1 MLGAFLAAA
10 AVAATGTGALKT
22 FKDWTVGCD
31 NGRMCQGVGQY
42 SADNMDLIS
51 VSISRRAGPADAP
64 KIWFRLQDS
73 PAIDLAADGKRLG
86 VSFVNDEDNQ
96 TVAAGSAARVIDA
109 FRTARKIELVG
120 AGGKVIG
127 QLSSLG
133 ASAAMLYMDEQQRR
147 IDTVTALVHKGAKP
161 ASTVPQ
167 PPALPA
173 VRRAGPATGPIRKLT
188 TAQVRQIQQANAGC
202 TDDDVSDKVEY
213 ARLDAH
219 TTLAIVNAICASGA
233 YNYYGIPLLIR
244 DNGKRE
250 VAKFEGREPDDLVMN
265 LSWKGKERLLESY
278 FKGRGIGDCGGGS
291 DWAWDGA
298 RFRLVRSRMM
308 DDCLGATEWITTFRA
323 RVVDR

>member
-1 MLGAFLAAA
+1 MLGGLLAAA
-10 AVAATGTGALKT
+10 VVVTGTGELKT

-31 NGRMCQGVGQY
+31 NGRACHGVGQY
-42 SADNMDLIS
+42 SAENMDLIS
-51 VSISRRAGPADAP
+51 VSISRGAGATDTP
-64 KIWFRLQDS
+64 KIWFRLQDL

-86 VSFVNDEDNQ
+86 VSFVNDEENQ

-109 FRTARKIELVG
+109 FRTAGKVELVG

-147 IDTVTALVHKGAKP
+147 IDTVTALVRKGAKP
-161 ASTVPQ
+161 ASAVPR
-167 PPALPA
+167 PPALPM
-173 VRRAGPATGPIRKLT
+173 VRRAAGSGGPLRKLT
-188 TAQVRQIQQANAGC
+188 AAQVRQIQQANAEC

-233 YNYYGIPLLIR
+233 YNFYSIPILIC
-244 DNGKRE
+244 DNGKRD
-250 VAKFEGREPDDLVMN
+250 VAKFEGREADDLTMN
-265 LSWKGKERLLESY
+265 MTWKSKERLLDSY

-298 RFRLVRSRMM
+298 AS
-308 DDCLGATEWITTFRA
+308 ASSAAE
-323 RVVDR
+323 

>member
-1 MLGAFLAAA
+1 MLGGLLAAA
-10 AVAATGTGALKT
+10 VVVTGTGELKT

-31 NGRMCQGVGQY
+31 NGRACHGVGQY
-42 SADNMDLIS
+42 SAENMDLIS
-51 VSISRRAGPADAP
+51 VSISRGAGATDAP

-86 VSFVNDEDNQ
+86 VSFVNDEENQ

-109 FRTARKIELVG
+109 FRTAGKVELVG

-147 IDTVTALVHKGAKP
+147 IDTVTALVRKGAKP
-161 ASTVPQ
+161 ASAVPR
-167 PPALPA
+167 PPALPM
-173 VRRAGPATGPIRKLT
+173 VRRAAGSGGPLRKLT
-188 TAQVRQIQQANAGC
+188 AAQVRQIQQANAEC

-233 YNYYGIPLLIR
+233 YNFYSIPILIR

-250 VAKFEGREPDDLVMN
+250 VAKFEGREADDLTMN
-265 LSWKGKERLLESY
+265 MTWKSKERLLDSY

-308 DDCLGATEWITTFRA
+308 DECLGATEWITTFRA